1 MMTNDAP
8 LIDSNILLY
17 SANQDS
23 PFNHEAVKILE
34 QHTRSGLYVADI
46 NLIEFYQV
54 ITDGRKTA
62 EPYSPEKASE
72 FIYRLTDVPSVH
84 VLRSRSLQ
92 EVLKDEISRQDI
104 ANLDITRFDIY
115 DYLIADCMRTN

>member
-1 MMTNDAP
+1 MMINDGP

-23 PFNHEAVKILE
+23 PFHHEAVKILE
-34 QHTRSGLYVADI
+34 QHIQSDLYVADI
-46 NLIEFYQV
+46 NLIEFFQV

-72 FIYRLTDVPSVH
+72 FIYRFTEIPSVH
-84 VLRSRSLQ
+84 VLRSRTLQ
-92 EVLKDEISRQDI
+92 E
-104 ANLDITRFDIY
+104 
-115 DYLIADCMRTN
+115 